1 MTTAQEILS
10 AYPSDMEPEEWAL
23 VLPGLQARMV
33 QAESDAVA
41 LKEARNLVIERALD
55 GAKELVL
62 DGYKYA
68 KVTKSTYSDVKL
80 ARDYPELVDSI
91 ITDLRLAYKPKIT
104 KAVIDKELA
113 KLPEDRRLEIQR
125 DILGDSEISYT
136 ATAVKAAKGTKGV
149 DA

>member
-33 QAESDAVA
+33 QAESDAAA

-55 GAKELVL
+55 GTKELVL

-68 KVTKSTYSDVKL
+68 RVTKSTYSEVKL

-136 ATAVKAAKGTKGV
+136 ATAVKAVKGKGV

>member
-33 QAESDAVA
+33 QAESDAA
-41 LKEARNLVIERALD
+41 AFKEARNVVIERALD

-68 KVTKSTYSDVKL
+68 RVTKSTYSEVKL

-104 KAVIDKELA
+104 KAVIDKELS

-125 DILGDSEISYT
+125 DILGDPEVSYS
-136 ATAVKAAKGTKGV
+136 ATAIKSTKKEV
-149 DA
+149 VQ

>member
-68 KVTKSTYSDVKL
+68 RVTKSTYSEVKL

-125 DILGDSEISYT
+125 DILGDSEVSYT
-136 ATAVKAAKGTKGV
+136 ATAIKSTKKEV
-149 DA
+149 VQ

>member
-10 AYPSDMEPEEWAL
+10 AFPADMEPEEWAL

-33 QAESDAVA
+33 QAESDAAA
-41 LKEARNLVIERALD
+41 LKEARNVVIERALD

-68 KVTKSTYSDVKL
+68 RVTKNTYSEVKL

-104 KAVIDKELA
+104 KAVIDKELS

-125 DILGDSEISYT
+125 AILGDSEVSYT
-136 ATAVKAAKGTKGV
+136 ATAIKSAKKEV
-149 DA
+149 VQ

>member
-33 QAESDAVA
+33 QAESDAAA
-41 LKEARNLVIERALD
+41 LKEARNIVIERALD

-62 DGYKYA
+62 NGYKYA
-68 KVTKSTYSDVKL
+68 KVTKSTYSEVKL

-125 DILGDSEISYT
+125 DILGDSEVSYT
-136 ATAVKAAKGTKGV
+136 ATAIKSTKKEV
-149 DA
+149 VQ

>member
-33 QAESDAVA
+33 QAESDATA
-41 LKEARNLVIERALD
+41 LKEARNIVIERALD

-68 KVTKSTYSDVKL
+68 RVTKSTYSEVKL

-104 KAVIDKELA
+104 KAVIDKELS

-125 DILGDSEISYT
+125 DILGDSEVSYT
-136 ATAVKAAKGTKGV
+136 ATAIKSTKKEV
-149 DA
+149 VQ

>member
-33 QAESDAVA
+33 QAESDAAA

-68 KVTKSTYSDVKL
+68 RVTKNTYSEVKL

-125 DILGDSEISYT
+125 AILGDSEVSYT
-136 ATAVKAAKGTKGV
+136 ATAIKTTKKEV
-149 DA
+149 VQ

>member
-33 QAESDAVA
+33 HAESHAAA
-41 LKEARNLVIERALD
+41 LKEARNIVIERALD

-68 KVTKSTYSDVKL
+68 RVTKTTYSEVKL

-136 ATAVKAAKGTKGV
+136 ATAIKSTKKEV
-149 DA
+149 VQ

>member
-10 AYPSDMEPEEWAL
+10 AYPPDMEPEEWAL

-33 QAESDAVA
+33 QAESDATA
-41 LKEARNLVIERALD
+41 FKEARNIVIERALD

-68 KVTKSTYSDVKL
+68 RVTKNTYSEVKL

-125 DILGDSEISYT
+125 AILGDSEVSYT
-136 ATAVKAAKGTKGV
+136 ATAIKSTKKEV
-149 DA
+149 VQ

>member
-33 QAESDAVA
+33 QAESDATA

-62 DGYKYA
+62 DGYKYS
-68 KVTKSTYSDVKL
+68 KVTKTTYSEVKL

-136 ATAVKAAKGTKGV
+136 ATAVKAVKGKGV

>member
-33 QAESDAVA
+33 QAESDAAA

-55 GAKELVL
+55 GAKEMVL

-68 KVTKSTYSDVKL
+68 RVTKTTYSDVKL

-125 DILGDSEISYT
+125 DILGDSEVSYT
-136 ATAVKAAKGTKGV
+136 ATAIKSAKKEV
-149 DA
+149 VQ

>member
-33 QAESDAVA
+33 QAESDAAA
-41 LKEARNLVIERALD
+41 LKEARNVVIERALD

-62 DGYKYA
+62 NGYKYA
-68 KVTKSTYSDVKL
+68 KVTKSTYSEVKL

-125 DILGDSEISYT
+125 AILGDSEVSYT
-136 ATAVKAAKGTKGV
+136 ATAIKSAKKEV
-149 DA
+149 VQ

>member
-33 QAESDAVA
+33 QAESDAAA

-62 DGYKYA
+62 NGYKYA
-68 KVTKSTYSDVKL
+68 KVTKTTYSDVKL

-113 KLPEDRRLEIQR
+113 KLPEDRRLEIQKA
-125 DILGDSEISYT
+125 ILGDSEVSYT
-136 ATAVKAAKGTKGV
+136 ATAVKAAKATKGV

>member
-33 QAESDAVA
+33 QAESDAAA
-41 LKEARNLVIERALD
+41 LKEARNVVIERALD

-62 DGYKYA
+62 NGYKYA
-68 KVTKSTYSDVKL
+68 KVTKSTYSEVKL

-125 DILGDSEISYT
+125 DILGDSEVSYT
-136 ATAVKAAKGTKGV
+136 ATAIKSAKKEV
-149 DA
+149 VQ

>member
-1 MTTAQEILS
+1 M
-10 AYPSDMEPEEWAL
+10 
-23 VLPGLQARMV
+23 
-33 QAESDAVA
+33 
-41 LKEARNLVIERALD
+41 ERALD
-55 GAKELVL
+55 GAKELVIE
-62 DGYKYA
+62 GYKYS
-68 KVTKSTYSDVKL
+68 KVTKTTYSEVKL

-91 ITDLRLAYKPKIT
+91 LTDLRLAYKPKIT

>member
-33 QAESDAVA
+33 QAENDATA
-41 LKEARNLVIERALD
+41 LKEARNIVIERALD

-62 DGYKYA
+62 DGYKYS
-68 KVTKSTYSDVKL
+68 KVTKTTYSEVKL

-136 ATAVKAAKGTKGV
+136 ATAVKAVKGKGV

>member
-33 QAESDAVA
+33 QAESDAAA

-68 KVTKSTYSDVKL
+68 RVTKTTYSEVKL

-125 DILGDSEISYT
+125 DILGDSEVSYT
-136 ATAVKAAKGTKGV
+136 ATAIKAAKKEV
-149 DA
+149 VQ

>member
-33 QAESDAVA
+33 QAESDATA
-41 LKEARNLVIERALD
+41 FKEARNIVIERALD

-68 KVTKSTYSDVKL
+68 KVTKTTYSDVKL

-104 KAVIDKELA
+104 KAVIDKELS

-136 ATAVKAAKGTKGV
+136 ATAIKAAKKEV
-149 DA
+149 VQ

>member
-33 QAESDAVA
+33 QAESDAAA
-41 LKEARNLVIERALD
+41 LKEARNVVIERALD

-62 DGYKYA
+62 NGYKYA
-68 KVTKSTYSDVKL
+68 KVTKSTYSEVKL

-125 DILGDSEISYT
+125 DILGDSEVSYT
-136 ATAVKAAKGTKGV
+136 ATAIKSTKKEV
-149 DA
+149 VQ

>member
-33 QAESDAVA
+33 QAESDAAA
-41 LKEARNLVIERALD
+41 LKESRNLVIERALD

-68 KVTKSTYSDVKL
+68 RVTKSTYSEVKL

-136 ATAVKAAKGTKGV
+136 ATAVKAAKKEV
-149 DA
+149 VQ

>member
-33 QAESDAVA
+33 QAESDAAA

-68 KVTKSTYSDVKL
+68 RVTKTTYSEVKL

-104 KAVIDKELA
+104 KAVIDKELS

-125 DILGDSEISYT
+125 DILGDSEVSYT
-136 ATAVKAAKGTKGV
+136 ATAIKAAKKEV
-149 DA
+149 VQ

>member
-33 QAESDAVA
+33 QAESDATA

-62 DGYKYA
+62 DGYKYS
-68 KVTKSTYSDVKL
+68 KVTKTTYSEVKL

-125 DILGDSEISYT
+125 DILGDSEVSYT
-136 ATAVKAAKGTKGV
+136 ATAIKAAKKEV
-149 DA
+149 VQ

>member
-33 QAESDAVA
+33 QAESDATA
-41 LKEARNLVIERALD
+41 LKEARNIVIERALD

-62 DGYKYA
+62 NGYKYA
-68 KVTKSTYSDVKL
+68 KVTKTTYSDVKL

-136 ATAVKAAKGTKGV
+136 ATAIKAAKKEV
-149 DA
+149 VQ

>member
-33 QAESDAVA
+33 QAESDAAA
-41 LKEARNLVIERALD
+41 LKEARNVVIEKALD

-62 DGYKYA
+62 NGYKYA
-68 KVTKSTYSDVKL
+68 RVTKTTYSEVKL

-113 KLPEDRRLEIQR
+113 KLPEGRRLEIQR
-125 DILGDSEISYT
+125 DILGDSEVSYT
-136 ATAVKAAKGTKGV
+136 ATAIKSAKKEV
-149 DA
+149 VQ

>member
-33 QAESDAVA
+33 QAESDAAA

-55 GAKELVL
+55 GTKELVL
-62 DGYKYA
+62 NGYKYA
-68 KVTKSTYSDVKL
+68 KVTKTTYSDVKL

>member
-33 QAESDAVA
+33 QAENDATA
-41 LKEARNLVIERALD
+41 LKEARNIVIERALD

-62 DGYKYA
+62 DGYKYS
-68 KVTKSTYSDVKL
+68 KVTKTTYSEVKL

-125 DILGDSEISYT
+125 DILGDSEVSYT
-136 ATAVKAAKGTKGV
+136 ATAIKAAKKEV
-149 DA
+149 VQ

>member
-33 QAESDAVA
+33 QAESDAAA
-41 LKEARNLVIERALD
+41 LKEARNVAIERALD

-62 DGYKYA
+62 NGYKYA
-68 KVTKSTYSDVKL
+68 KVTKSTYSEVKL

-125 DILGDSEISYT
+125 AILGDSEVSYT
-136 ATAVKAAKGTKGV
+136 ATAIKSAKKEV
-149 DA
+149 VQ

>member
-33 QAESDAVA
+33 QAESDAAA
-41 LKEARNLVIERALD
+41 LKEARNIVIERALD

-62 DGYKYA
+62 NGYKYA
-68 KVTKSTYSDVKL
+68 KVTKSTYSEVKL

-125 DILGDSEISYT
+125 DILGDSEVSYT
-136 ATAVKAAKGTKGV
+136 ATAIKAVKKEV
-149 DA
+149 VQ

>member
-33 QAESDAVA
+33 QAENDAVA

-62 DGYKYA
+62 NGYKYA
-68 KVTKSTYSDVKL
+68 KVTKSTYSEVKL

-91 ITDLRLAYKPKIT
+91 ITELKAAYKPKVT
-104 KAVIDKELA
+104 KAVIDKELS

-125 DILGDSEISYT
+125 DILGDSEVSYT
-136 ATAVKAAKGTKGV
+136 ATAIKSTKKEV
-149 DA
+149 VQ

>member
-33 QAESDAVA
+33 QAESDAAA
-41 LKEARNLVIERALD
+41 LKEARNVVIERALD

-68 KVTKSTYSDVKL
+68 KVTKSTYSEVKL

-125 DILGDSEISYT
+125 AILGDSEVSYT
-136 ATAVKAAKGTKGV
+136 ATAIKAVKKEV
-149 DA
+149 VQ

>member
-68 KVTKSTYSDVKL
+68 KVTKSTYSEVKL

-125 DILGDSEISYT
+125 DILGDSEVSYT
-136 ATAVKAAKGTKGV
+136 ATAVKTAKGTKGV

>member
-33 QAESDAVA
+33 QAESDAAA

-68 KVTKSTYSDVKL
+68 RVTKSTYSEVKL

-125 DILGDSEISYT
+125 DILGDSEISYI
-136 ATAVKAAKGTKGV
+136 ATAIKAAKKEV
-149 DA
+149 VQ

>member
-1 MTTAQEILS
+1 MTTAQEII
-10 AYPSDMEPEEWAL
+10 AAFPSDMEPEEWAL
-23 VLPGLQARMV
+23 ILPGLQSRMIE
-33 QAESDAVA
+33 AEQSAAA
-41 LKEARNLVIERALD
+41 LKEARNIVIERALD

-68 KVTKSTYSDVKL
+68 RVTKTTYSDVKL

-104 KAVIDKELA
+104 KAVIDKELS

-125 DILGDSEISYT
+125 DILGDPEVSYT
-136 ATAVKAAKGTKGV
+136 ATAIKSTKKEV
-149 DA
+149 VQ

>member
-10 AYPSDMEPEEWAL
+10 AFPADMEPEEWAL

-33 QAESDAVA
+33 QAESDAAA
-41 LKEARNLVIERALD
+41 LKEARNVVIERALD

-68 KVTKSTYSDVKL
+68 RVTKSTYSEVKL

-125 DILGDSEISYT
+125 DILGDSEVSYT
-136 ATAVKAAKGTKGV
+136 ATAVKTAKGTKGV

>member
-33 QAESDAVA
+33 QAESDAA
-41 LKEARNLVIERALD
+41 AFKEARNLAIERALD

-68 KVTKSTYSDVKL
+68 KVTKTTYSDVKL

-125 DILGDSEISYT
+125 DILGDSEVSYT
-136 ATAVKAAKGTKGV
+136 ATAIKSTKKEV
-149 DA
+149 VQ

>member
-33 QAESDAVA
+33 QAESDATA
-41 LKEARNLVIERALD
+41 LKEARNIVIERALD

-68 KVTKSTYSDVKL
+68 RVTKSTYSEVKL

-125 DILGDSEISYT
+125 DILGDSEVSYT
-136 ATAVKAAKGTKGV
+136 ATAVKTAKGTKGV

>member
-33 QAESDAVA
+33 QAESDAA
-41 LKEARNLVIERALD
+41 ARKEARPLVIERALD

-62 DGYKYA
+62 NGYKYA
-68 KVTKSTYSDVKL
+68 KVTKTTYSDVKL
-80 ARDYPELVDSI
+80 ARDYPELVDAI

>member
-33 QAESDAVA
+33 QAESDAAA

-62 DGYKYA
+62 NGYKYA
-68 KVTKSTYSDVKL
+68 KVTKSTYSEVKL

-104 KAVIDKELA
+104 KAVIDKELS

-136 ATAVKAAKGTKGV
+136 ATAIKSTKKEV
-149 DA
+149 VQ

>member
-33 QAESDAVA
+33 QAESDAAA

-62 DGYKYA
+62 DGYKYS
-68 KVTKSTYSDVKL
+68 KVTKTTYSEVKL

-125 DILGDSEISYT
+125 DILGDLEVSYT
-136 ATAVKAAKGTKGV
+136 ATAIKAAKKEV
-149 DA
+149 VQ